1 MAYPGK
7 AQLKPKPEGQV
18 RQSQLVTTF
27 GPGAMMDLLDQAVLV
42 GGLDFWS
49 FDRKRGPTSIIE
61 PRLRD
66 ALVERFRSAGQELAQ
81 DAFRC
86 PPAGKQ
92 DDPARGVGV
101 TVLEFPAWFVC
112 QNPRCRAL
120 TRKEGLEL
128 KGGRYRHHCASGKK
142 PTETVPVRFLGACK
156 RGHCQEFPWIAFVH
170 DIQRVPLCGAASLEL
185 REGATGDF
193 SEITVHCACGA
204 PPVRLSHAIG
214 GVPIGC
220 DGLRPWLGPEGKEP
234 CDEKIRLLV
243 RTASNSYFAQVVSAL
258 SVPEPGKELQEAVQK
273 HWEVLK
279 NATAQTLPVFRT
291 IDAVQAALADFD
303 DREVLTVIAGLSKG
317 TSSGRLPLRTAEF
330 TQLAKSPPYMPG
342 ELPPAGDHFFARSIK
357 PKGTLPPAIARVV
370 VAHKLRE
377 VRAQIGFT
385 RLEPVTA
392 DLQGEFDL
400 KVETARLGLTT
411 NWLPA
416 TEINGEGMFVQLDE
430 AAVRAWEQRPAV
442 IERGKQLAAG
452 YEAWSHATASAP
464 PFPGV
469 RFYMLHSLSHLL
481 IAAISLECGYSASAI
496 RERIYCGPSTSDST
510 PMAAILLSTGT
521 SGTEGT
527 LGGLVEQGARLQEHL
542 RRAYDMGRLCSNDPV
557 CAAHSPHEDRAE
569 RFLEGAGCHGCLF
582 IAECSCERFNRYLD
596 RALVVPAMGHVPELA
611 FLGKRP

>member
-1 MAYPGK
+1 MPHPGK
-7 AQLKPKPEGQV
+7 TQLKPKPEGHV

-49 FDRKRGPTSIIE
+49 FDRQRGPTSIVE

-66 ALVERFRSAGQELAQ
+66 ALVERFRSTGQELAQ
-81 DAFRC
+81 DAFRS

-92 DDPARGVGV
+92 DDPTRGVGV
-101 TVLEFPAWFVC
+101 MVLEFPAWFVC

-128 KGGRYRHHCASGKK
+128 KAGRYRHQCASAGKAS
-142 PTETVPVRFLGACK
+142 ETVPVRFLGACK
-156 RGHCQEFPWIAFVH
+156 RGHCQEFPWIAFAH
-170 DIQRVPLCGAASLEL
+170 ELQGVPFCGTASLEL

-204 PPVRLSHAIG
+204 KPVRLSNAMG
-214 GVPIGC
+214 GMPISC

-273 HWEVLK
+273 YWAVLK

-291 IDAVQAALADFD
+291 IDAVQGALADYE
-303 DREVLTVIAGLSKG
+303 DRDVLAVVADLNKG
-317 TSSGRLPLRTAEF
+317 VSSGRLPLRTAEF
-330 TQLAKSPPYMPG
+330 TQLAKSPPHMNG
-342 ELPPAGDHFFARSIK
+342 ELPPSGEHFFARSIRL
-357 PKGTLPPAIARVV
+357 KGALPAGLARVV

-400 KVETARLGLTT
+400 KVESARLGLTT

-416 TEINGEGMFVQLDE
+416 TEINGEGVFIQLDE

-442 IERGKQLAAG
+442 VERGKQLFAG
-452 YEAWSHATASAP
+452 YDAWTRSSGAAP
-464 PFPGV
+464 PFPGA

-496 RERIYCGPSTSDST
+496 RERIYCGPSASDTT
-510 PMAAILLSTGT
+510 PMAAILISTGT

-527 LGGLVEQGARLQEHL
+527 LGGLVEQGARLREHL
-542 RRAYDMGRLCSNDPV
+542 QRAYDIGRLCSNDPV
-557 CAAHSPHEDRAE
+557 CAAHSPREDRAE

-582 IAECSCERFNRYLD
+582 IAESSCERFNRYLD
-596 RALVVPAMGHVPELA
+596 RALVVPAVGHAPELA